1 MARLGATIREA
12 ETIGIPFSIDPTN
25 PKSKHT
31 PKYGS
36 IRIDSYTAAAVR
48 LLILTGAR
56 LREILELRWAYVDYQ
71 RGLLLLPDS
80 KTGRKAIVLNGPA
93 VDVLRSLDQTGEW
106 VIKSEGEDKPRADI
120 NRPWRTISARA
131 KLPGVRIHDLR
142 HTHASV
148 GAAAG
153 LGLPIIGKL
162 LGHTQAS
169 TTMRY
174 AHLDSDPLRVA
185 SNLIAETLASQM
197 GGR

>member
-1 MARLGATIREA
+1 MIRQ
-12 ETIGIPFSIDPTN
+12 IL
-25 PKSKHT
+25 KSKHT
-31 PKYGS
+31 PKSGA
-36 IRIDSYTAAAVR
+36 IQIDVHTAAALR
-48 LLILTGAR
+48 LLVLTGAR
-56 LREILELRWAYVDYQ
+56 LREILDLRWEYVDYQ

-93 VDVLRSLDQTGEW
+93 LTVLRNLDQTGEW
-106 VIKSEGEDKPRADI
+106 VIKSEGEDRPRADM
-120 NRPWRTISARA
+120 NWPWRTISARA

-174 AHLDSDPLRVA
+174 AHLDFDPLKVA
-185 SNLIAETLASQM
+185 SERIAKSIALQM
-197 GGR
+197 GDVVTP

>member
-1 MARLGATIREA
+1 MADNGRADLRLPKPNNPNSKHA
-12 ETIGIPFSIDPTN
+12 
-25 PKSKHT
+25 PKSV
-31 PKYGS
+31 S
-36 IRIDSYTAAAVR
+36 IRIDSYTAAALR

-56 LREILELRWAYVDYQ
+56 LREILDLRWQYVDYQ
-71 RGLLLLPDS
+71 RWLLLLPDS

-93 VDVLRSLDQTGEW
+93 LSILRSLDQSGDW
-106 VIKSEGEDKPRADI
+106 VIKSEGEDKPMADL
-120 NRPWRTISARA
+120 NRPWRTISARS

-174 AHLDSDPLRVA
+174 AHLDSDPLAKA
-185 SNLIAETLASQM
+185 SNLIASRLSAAM
-197 GGR
+197 GDQKAGKN